1 MNITPEM
8 KEKLVLESMLTAAV
22 VNGMGLNWDDD
33 LGLYTYPDYPSSFL
47 GWDEMEMIVFDPFD
61 YDGDRIDAVVF
72 FGDGTIEF
80 HFEESQ
86 EAVNWAEFPND
97 VIRKVINLIPTGEH
111 LV

>member
-1 MNITPEM
+1 MEITPEM
-8 KEKLVLESMLTAAV
+8 KEKLVLDSMLTAAV
-22 VNGMGLNWDDD
+22 VNGIGLIWNDDEMSF
-33 LGLYTYPDYPSSFL
+33 YTPEGDYIR
-47 GWDEMEMIVFDPFD
+47 WDEMEMIVFDPFD

-86 EAVNWAEFPND
+86 EAINWAEFPND
-97 VIRKVINLIPTGEH
+97 VIRKVIDLIPTGEH

>member
-8 KEKLVLESMLTAAV
+8 KEKLILDSVLTAAV
-22 VNGMGLNWDDD
+22 VNGMGLIWNDDEMAF
-33 LGLYTYPDYPSSFL
+33 YTSEGDYIR
-47 GWDEMEMIVFDPFD
+47 WDEMEMIVFDPFD

-97 VIRKVINLIPTGEH
+97 VIRKVIDLIPTGEH

>member
-8 KEKLVLESMLTAAV
+8 KEKLILDSMLTAAV
-22 VNGMGLNWDDD
+22 VNGMGLIWNDDEMSF
-33 LGLYTYPDYPSSFL
+33 YTSEGDYIR
-47 GWDEMEMIVFDPFD
+47 WDEMEMIVFDPFD

-86 EAVNWAEFPND
+86 EAINWAEFPND
-97 VIRKVINLIPTGEH
+97 VIRKVIDLIPTGEH

>member
-1 MNITPEM
+1 MEITPEM
-8 KEKLVLESMLTAAV
+8 KEKLTLESMLTAAV
-22 VNGMGLNWDDD
+22 VNGMGLIWNDDEMAF
-33 LGLYTYPDYPSSFL
+33 YTSGGDYIR
-47 GWDEMEMIVFDPFD
+47 WDEMEMIVFDPFD

-86 EAVNWAEFPND
+86 EAINWAEFPND
-97 VIRKVINLIPTGEH
+97 IIRKVIDIIPTGEH

>member
-86 EAVNWAEFPND
+86 ETINWAEFPND
-97 VIRKVINLIPTGEH
+97 IIRRVIDIIPTGEH